1 MSNSV
6 DPFIYSL
13 PKAFREDPEL
23 HAWGDYLTQF
33 LRELWVRSGG
43 SEDVIGDTSDT
54 VVTHSEKLDFVT
66 VTQDVSLDALEA
78 QSNASAAT
86 LDTVVTSSP
95 TYTPS
100 NDGTDRTWDADQAAG
115 VIGAAPT
122 QAQVENLRDSILE
135 LSDVLATLVRDLA
148 AKNVINT

>member
-1 MSNSV
+1 MTTV

-43 SEDVIGDTSDT
+43 SEDVVGDTVDT
-54 VVTHSEKLDFVT
+54 VVTHSEKLEFIT
-66 VTQDVSLDALEA
+66 VTQDVNLDTLEA
-78 QSNASAAT
+78 QSGASAAT
-86 LDTVVTSSP
+86 LATLATSSP

-100 NDGTDRTWDADQAAG
+100 NDGTDRTWNANQAAG
-115 VIGAAPT
+115 AISVTPT
-122 QAQVENLRDSILE
+122 QAEVENLRDSILV
-135 LSDVLATLVRDLA
+135 LSDVIATLVRDLA
-148 AKNVINT
+148 AKNVIDT